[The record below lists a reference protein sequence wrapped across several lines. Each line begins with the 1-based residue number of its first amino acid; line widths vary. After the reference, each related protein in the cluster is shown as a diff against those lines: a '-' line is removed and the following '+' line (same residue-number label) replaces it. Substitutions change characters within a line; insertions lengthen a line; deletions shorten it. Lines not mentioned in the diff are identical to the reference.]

1 MQRAATKA
9 NDKEIPEMELGG
21 EFPVEDIVS
30 GEGGLLQ
37 VCMEG
42 IGVLFADR
50 KVQNKPI
57 LIQNYNIPI
66 FFMYCMYSKTMKFL
80 FQIFVRLENIRK
92 CYTQK
97 KGIFVLEEF
106 SKQININKRKLA

>member
-50 KVQNKPI
+50 KVQKKPTF
-57 LIQNYNIPI
+57 IQNY
-66 FFMYCMYSKTMKFL
+66 FM
-80 FQIFVRLENIRK
+80 FVCIAYMVML
-92 CYTQK
+92 
-97 KGIFVLEEF
+97 
-106 SKQININKRKLA
+106 

>member
-50 KVQNKPI
+50 KVQQRPI
-57 LIQNYNIPI
+57 FTQNYFMFR

-106 SKQININKRKLA
+106 SKKININKLKLA

>member
-9 NDKEIPEMELGG
+9 NDTEIPEMELGG
-21 EFPVEDIVS
+21 EFPVEDLVS

-50 KVQNKPI
+50 KVNTDVI
-57 LIQNYNIPI
+57 HHVI
-66 FFMYCMYSKTMKFL
+66 FSISY
-80 FQIFVRLENIRK
+80 
-92 CYTQK
+92 
-97 KGIFVLEEF
+97 
-106 SKQININKRKLA
+106 

>member
-50 KVQNKPI
+50 KVQKR
-57 LIQNYNIPI
+57 PI
-66 FFMYCMYSKTMKFL
+66 FAQNHLILCMYCMYSKTIKFL

-106 SKQININKRKLA
+106 SKKMNINKLKLA

>member
-50 KVQNKPI
+50 KVQKKPI
-57 LIQNYNIPI
+57 SILNYFI
-66 FFMYCMYSKTMKFL
+66 FFCMYCIYGNATKFL

-106 SKQININKRKLA
+106 SKTINIIK

>member
-50 KVQNKPI
+50 KVNTDVI
-57 LIQNYNIPI
+57 HYVIFSISYYNH
-66 FFMYCMYSKTMKFL
+66 YQK
-80 FQIFVRLENIRK
+80 LE
-92 CYTQK
+92 
-97 KGIFVLEEF
+97 
-106 SKQININKRKLA
+106 

>member
-50 KVQNKPI
+50 KVQKRPI
-57 LIQNYNIPI
+57 FIQNYFKPI
-66 FFMYCMYSKTMKFL
+66 FCMYCMYSKTMKFL

-106 SKQININKRKLA
+106 SKKININKLKLA

>member
-9 NDKEIPEMELGG
+9 NDTEIPEMELGG
-21 EFPVEDIVS
+21 EFPVEDLVS

-50 KVQNKPI
+50 KVQKRPI
-57 LIQNYNIPI
+57 FTQNYFKSILVCI
-66 FFMYCMYSKTMKFL
+66 VC
-80 FQIFVRLENIRK
+80 IV
-92 CYTQK
+92 
-97 KGIFVLEEF
+97 
-106 SKQININKRKLA
+106 KL

>member
-50 KVQNKPI
+50 KVQKRPI
-57 LIQNYNIPI
+57 FTQNY
-66 FFMYCMYSKTMKFL
+66 F
-80 FQIFVRLENIRK
+80 IFVCIV
-92 CYTQK
+92 C
-97 KGIFVLEEF
+97 IV
-106 SKQININKRKLA
+106 KLLNFFFRFL

>member
-50 KVQNKPI
+50 KVQKKPI
-57 LIQNYNIPI
+57 FIQNYFIPI
-66 FFMYCMYSKTMKFL
+66 ILY
-80 FQIFVRLENIRK
+80 
-92 CYTQK
+92 
-97 KGIFVLEEF
+97 VLH
-106 SKQININKRKLA
+106 IW

>member
-50 KVQNKPI
+50 KVQKR
-57 LIQNYNIPI
+57 PI
-66 FFMYCMYSKTMKFL
+66 FTQNCFKTMYFCMYCMYSKTMKFL
-80 FQIFVRLENIRK
+80 F
-92 CYTQK
+92 
-97 KGIFVLEEF
+97 
-106 SKQININKRKLA
+106 

>member
-50 KVQNKPI
+50 KVQKRPI
-57 LIQNYNIPI
+57 FTQNYFIRI
-66 FFMYCMYSKTMKFL
+66 YCMYSKTMKFL

-106 SKQININKRKLA
+106 SKKNCINKLKLA

>member
-1 MQRAATKA
+1 MPQCKDLYCCIKNAMQRAATKA

-50 KVQNKPI
+50 KVQKK
-57 LIQNYNIPI
+57 LI
-66 FFMYCMYSKTMKFL
+66 FFYNDFIIIFCIYC
-80 FQIFVRLENIRK
+80 I
-92 CYTQK
+92 
-97 KGIFVLEEF
+97 
-106 SKQININKRKLA
+106 

>member
-50 KVQNKPI
+50 KVQKRHIFTQNYIKPI
-57 LIQNYNIPI
+57 FY
-66 FFMYCMYSKTMKFL
+66 
-80 FQIFVRLENIRK
+80 
-92 CYTQK
+92 
-97 KGIFVLEEF
+97 VLYV
-106 SKQININKRKLA
+106 

>member
-50 KVQNKPI
+50 KVQKN
-57 LIQNYNIPI
+57 QY
-66 FFMYCMYSKTMKFL
+66 
-80 FQIFVRLENIRK
+80 
-92 CYTQK
+92 
-97 KGIFVLEEF
+97 
-106 SKQININKRKLA
+106 

>member
-50 KVQNKPI
+50 KVQKKPI
-57 LIQNYNIPI
+57 SILTYFNLFCTYCIYSNATK
-66 FFMYCMYSKTMKFL
+66 FFFRFL
-80 FQIFVRLENIRK
+80 
-92 CYTQK
+92 
-97 KGIFVLEEF
+97 
-106 SKQININKRKLA
+106 

>member
-50 KVQNKPI
+50 KVQKKPTF
-57 LIQNYNIPI
+57 IQNYFII
-66 FFMYCMYSKTMKFL
+66 LILFVCIKTAIKLL

-106 SKQININKRKLA
+106 SKTINIIK